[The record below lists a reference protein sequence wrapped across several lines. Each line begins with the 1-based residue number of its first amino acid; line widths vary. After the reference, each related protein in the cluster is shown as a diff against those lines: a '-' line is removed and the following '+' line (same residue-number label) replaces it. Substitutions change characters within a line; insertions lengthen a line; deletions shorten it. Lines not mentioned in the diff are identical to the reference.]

1 MSVSSPQLNEKLTL
15 SQLES
20 FLWESADILRGSLD
34 ASEFKDYI
42 FGMLFLKHLSD
53 AFDEERENVIQ
64 HYLDTGKTQQQA
76 EQFASEQD
84 EYDKTFFVPEIARW
98 KNLKDLKH
106 DVGSELNKAT
116 EAIEEQNPTLEG
128 VLVSIDFNIK
138 DKLSDSELRDLLSH
152 YSTYRLRLSDFE
164 RPDLLGAAY
173 EYLIKMFADSAG
185 KKGGEFYTPSEVVK
199 LLVELIK
206 PKAGMKVYDPTC
218 GSGGMLIQTRN
229 YLTRNGENPSNL
241 LLSGQESKLSTWAIC
256 KLNMFLHG
264 VRGADI

>member
-1 MSVSSPQLNEKLTL
+1 MSVSSPQADKKLTL

-64 HYLDTGKTQQQA
+64 HYLDTGKTQQEA

-84 EYDKTFFVPEIARW
+84 EYDKTFFVPEVARW
-98 KNLKDLKH
+98 KKLKNLKH
-106 DVGSELNKAT
+106 DVGSKLNKAT

-138 DKLSDSELRDLLSH
+138 DKPVS
-152 YSTYRLRLSDFE
+152 
-164 RPDLLGAAY
+164 
-173 EYLIKMFADSAG
+173 
-185 KKGGEFYTPSEVVK
+185 YTHLTLPT
-199 LLVELIK
+199 
-206 PKAGMKVYDPTC
+206 KA
-218 GSGGMLIQTRN
+218 
-229 YLTRNGENPSNL
+229 
-241 LLSGQESKLSTWAIC
+241 
-256 KLNMFLHG
+256 
-264 VRGADI
+264 

>member
-1 MSVSSPQLNEKLTL
+1 MSDKKLTL
-15 SQLES
+15 TQLES

-116 EAIEEQNPTLEG
+116 EAIEDEF
-128 VLVSIDFNIK
+128 D
-138 DKLSDSELRDLLSH
+138 D
-152 YSTYRLRLSDFE
+152 
-164 RPDLLGAAY
+164 PDLRKIVIERFMELA
-173 EYLIKMFADSAG
+173 K
-185 KKGGEFYTPSEVVK
+185 VK
-199 LLVELIK
+199 FK
-206 PKAGMKVYDPTC
+206 
-218 GSGGMLIQTRN
+218 
-229 YLTRNGENPSNL
+229 
-241 LLSGQESKLSTWAIC
+241 
-256 KLNMFLHG
+256 
-264 VRGADI
+264 

>member
-84 EYDKTFFVPEIARW
+84 EIKTMQR
-98 KNLKDLKH
+98 
-106 DVGSELNKAT
+106 
-116 EAIEEQNPTLEG
+116 
-128 VLVSIDFNIK
+128 NIK
-138 DKLSDSELRDLLSH
+138 RAMIEDGFDD
-152 YSTYRLRLSDFE
+152 
-164 RPDLLGAAY
+164 PDLRKIVIERFMELA
-173 EYLIKMFADSAG
+173 K
-185 KKGGEFYTPSEVVK
+185 VK
-199 LLVELIK
+199 FK
-206 PKAGMKVYDPTC
+206 
-218 GSGGMLIQTRN
+218 
-229 YLTRNGENPSNL
+229 
-241 LLSGQESKLSTWAIC
+241 
-256 KLNMFLHG
+256 
-264 VRGADI
+264 

>member
-1 MSVSSPQLNEKLTL
+1 M
-15 SQLES
+15 
-20 FLWESADILRGSLD
+20 RGSLD

-64 HYLDTGKTQQQA
+64 YYLGIGKNQQQA
-76 EQFASEQD
+76 EQYASEQE

-138 DKLSDSELRDLLSH
+138 DKLND
-152 YSTYRLRLSDFE
+152 
-164 RPDLLGAAY
+164 
-173 EYLIKMFADSAG
+173 
-185 KKGGEFYTPSEVVK
+185 
-199 LLVELIK
+199 
-206 PKAGMKVYDPTC
+206 
-218 GSGGMLIQTRN
+218 RN
-229 YLTRNGENPSNL
+229 
-241 LLSGQESKLSTWAIC
+241 
-256 KLNMFLHG
+256 
-264 VRGADI
+264 